1 MIIEQDQINSMTFT
15 QLTQALKADNPNF
28 DRQQDH
34 RLKIRGTPGGQLDMV
49 QEKAGLL
56 GGGSKDQQRAAS
68 VVLGSLINELGPQK
82 AMDAFNAAGLDVNN
96 TKFKVSDLAKIQE
109 GIGQQISQKW
119 SNEAPQLSSQQEHE
133 QFIQD
138 GVMGVMGADAKWN
151 MASQGAGMTLLGNGV
166 VVKLDNTSNVRCGEE
181 MSKLMTRVLNNAA
194 GETPFEAP
202 KFAGVHGLS
211 TDAQEVVAIKQMLDD
226 QKQISPGKMTKIN
239 DNLALLNNE
248 ETLEN
253 QALAKMDM
261 VPGKMINELSTA
273 EKVALFKSPQFAQDI
288 GKAAVLCP
296 MFGLNDHVAPSTDGS
311 VNFGVGTS
319 NLSNLMLN
327 QETGKLAIIDYATLE
342 SDGRMGVTNPD
353 KAIGFIKD
361 YVANASQDATAL
373 DNAAKRACADGTN
386 SSYETPLCGTM
397 SKFMQPGGENFFSDS
412 EQAAF
417 DDLSEADKVDFA
429 KNMMRGVVDGL
440 QYVNQNQQVFEQAYA
455 QTVGVAVNGA
465 APAGQHF
472 VKPEEMNA
480 IKGIVADAPNLQ
492 QQMDQAGVP
501 KAAQNVAPK
510 NLQPVINA
518 VDNLSQPPL
527 QATLIPDPN
536 ANDISGYSTDDDLQG
551 VDAIK
556 PSSKLAE
563 EEMDMDDPDD
573 LDEDVDVDVKVDQK
587 ADLDAGDSEIKNA
600 EDELDVDGLDAADDL
615 DEGVAVNQKGFQSV
629 KDSLNAPQAAKAAGP
644 AADNA
649 LRNTFKRQ
657 GTDSAAIQAFAAGQ
671 KGPGKSAG

>member
-1 MIIEQDQINSMTFT
+1 MIIEQDTIKGMTFT

-34 RLKIRGTPGGQLDMV
+34 RLKLRGLPGGQMDMV

-56 GGGSKDQQRAAS
+56 GGGSKDQQRAIG
-68 VVLGSLINELGPQK
+68 VVLGALSNEIGPQK
-82 AMDAFNAAGLDVNN
+82 AMEAFNAAGLDVNN

-138 GVMGVMGADAKWN
+138 GVMGVMGEDTQWN

-211 TDAQEVVAIKQMLDD
+211 PDAQEVVAIKQMLDD
-226 QKQISPGKMTKIN
+226 QKQINPGKMTKIN
-239 DNLALLNNE
+239 NNLALLNDE
-248 ETLEN
+248 DTLEN

-261 VPGKMINELSTA
+261 VPGKMINELTTA
-273 EKVALFKSPQFAQDI
+273 ERVALFKSPQFAQDI

-296 MFGLNDHVAPSTDGS
+296 MFGLNDHVAPSNTGGPP
-311 VNFGVGTS
+311 FQVGTT

-342 SDGRMGVTNPD
+342 AQGRMGVSRPDNAINSIKSYVTNASLD
-353 KAIGFIKD
+353 
-361 YVANASQDATAL
+361 ANAL
-373 DNAAKRACADGTN
+373 DQAAVNVCNDGVN
-386 SSYETPLCGTM
+386 SSYQTPLCGAM
-397 SKFMQPGGENFFSDS
+397 SKFMQAGEENFFSAA
-412 EQAAF
+412 EQEIL
-417 DDLSEADKVDFA
+417 DGLSNEDKVDFA

-455 QTVGVAVNGA
+455 QTAGVAVNGE

-472 VKPEEMNA
+472 VKPEEMDA
-480 IKGIVADAPNLQ
+480 IKAIVADAPNLQ

-501 KAAQNVAPK
+501 RVAQNVAPK
-510 NLQPVINA
+510 NLQPVLNSA
-518 VDNLSQPPL
+518 DNLGQPPL

-536 ANDISGYSTDDDLQG
+536 ANDISGYSTDEDVQG
-551 VDAIK
+551 MEAIK

-563 EEMDMDDPDD
+563 DEMDMDDPDD
-573 LDEDVDVDVKVDQK
+573 LDEDVDINVKVQQK
-587 ADLDAGDSEIKNA
+587 SDLDGGNSKIENA
-600 EDELDVDGLDAADDL
+600 EDEIWTAWM
-615 DEGVAVNQKGFQSV
+615 
-629 KDSLNAPQAAKAAGP
+629 
-644 AADNA
+644 
-649 LRNTFKRQ
+649 
-657 GTDSAAIQAFAAGQ
+657 I
-671 KGPGKSAG
+671 